1 MDFKLV
7 LEFLIDLK
15 FNNNKTWFK
24 ENQERYR
31 QAKSEFEEF
40 IGILLPR
47 LKQLDESIDVTSP
60 KECIFRIFRDVRFS
74 KNKEPYKTNFGALIA
89 RGGRKRSY
97 AGYYIHVEPD
107 ESFIGGG
114 VYMPEPKVLKA
125 IRTEIYEN
133 ITEFKKIINNDEFR
147 KFFAE
152 IYGDKL
158 TLAPKGFPKDF
169 KDIDLLKYKHYAVA
183 YGVKNSFWTEGKELI
198 DDLMNIFIAQYPF
211 NLFLNRA
218 VEKAG

>member
-1 MDFKLV
+1 MDLKLI

-15 FNNNKTWFK
+15 FNNNKAWFK
-24 ENQERYR
+24 ENQDSYR
-31 QAKSEFEEF
+31 QAKAEFEEF

-47 LKQLDESIDVTSP
+47 IKQLDESIDVASP

-114 VYMPEPKVLKA
+114 VYMPESNVLKT

-133 ITEFKKIINNDEFR
+133 TGEFKQIIYNNEFR
-147 KFFAE
+147 NYFPE

-183 YGVKNSFWTEGKELI
+183 HSVKNSFWTESEDLI
-198 DDLMNIFIAQYPF
+198 EDLMDIFSVQYPF

-218 VEKAG
+218 IK